1 MSGFDYDSIMQNAA
15 QQHINNAQ
23 TKKRPKTQE
32 YASTQKN
39 TQTDTRAQTGGTGG
53 GDDVDTTTP
62 PVRRGDNNPDGPT
75 KEELEARD
83 KQADAIIDSVKQSTV
98 APSDQV
104 RTVSEK
110 RREIRKPKTGK
121 APSTQSVSGIPR
133 KLMDAVRRE
142 FDSGMISSN
151 TDALCAFIMI
161 HCDVSCDDVSEN
173 VIRVVKEKRKEDPY
187 LSVSERLKYLDD
199 KTNKI
204 MKAIPEFEMVL
215 AYYLFDRLGFR
226 MLDAGDARNID
237 LLESNRHGSVTDI
250 VARMREQGNEMRK
263 QDNITDGRPIK

>member
-1 MSGFDYDSIMQNAA
+1 MSGFDYDSIMQNAT
-15 QQHINNAQ
+15 QQHVSNAQ

-53 GDDVDTTTP
+53 GDDVDTTAP

-83 KQADAIIDSVKQSTV
+83 KQA
-98 APSDQV
+98 
-104 RTVSEK
+104 
-110 RREIRKPKTGK
+110 KPKTGK

-250 VARMREQGNEMRK
+250 VARMREQGDEMRK
-263 QDNITDGRPIK
+263 QDNIADGRPIK